1 MVEKYAKV
9 IDEDVKIC
17 IVGLGNDEE
26 YYKRLGFHLLDV
38 EQAYN
43 GVWYLSGYAPGKP
56 EPTIQEQIQAL
67 EDSIT
72 KRNLR
77 AALLGD
83 EYAINKIKDIEQQ
96 IEELRK
102 QL

>member
-1 MVEKYAKV
+1 MEKYAKI
-9 IDEDVKIC
+9 IDEGLKIC
-17 IVGLGNDEE
+17 IVGLGNDED
-26 YYKRLGFHLLDV
+26 YYKRLGFHILDV

-43 GVWYLSGYAPGKP
+43 GVWYLAGYAPGKP
-56 EPTIQEQIQAL
+56 EPTIQERIQEL
-67 EDSIT
+67 ENSIT

-83 EYAINKIKDIEQQ
+83 EYALNKIKDIEQQ